1 MKHCLLALLFIASFS
16 SYSADQL
23 IYGEKS
29 TDYSKILKQQ
39 RAYHVKLSNNYYQS
53 NRQSPIVFF

>member
-1 MKHCLLALLFIASFS
+1 MKHCLLALLFITSFS

-23 IYGEKS
+23 TCGEKL

-39 RAYHVKLSNNYYQS
+39 KAYHVKQSNNYYQS
-53 NRQSPIVFF
+53 NGQSPIVFF